1 MSDQP
6 LMPFK
11 AKFILS
17 VTTTAKKFF
26 QDSDSVSLEDKYKP
40 LTDNLGNVDIETFIK
55 YYQLSSQ
62 AYNFYKQFDFKF
74 HQAFD
79 VSPSNMVSDGDKRDY
94 SLHFKLESFQVEVIQ
109 IKNNGKEITFSL
121 SKHSIRLV
129 LLNKLFNAQAIPL
142 IFNR

>member
-1 MSDQP
+1 MSDQ
-6 LMPFK
+6 LLTPFK

-40 LTDNLGNVDIETFIK
+40 LTDNLGNVDIEKFIK

-79 VSPSNMVSDGDKRDY
+79 VSPSNMVSDGDERDY
-94 SLHFKLESFQVEVIQ
+94 SLHFKLESFQIEVLQ
-109 IKNNGKEITFSL
+109 ITNQGKEILFSDSDGKVKTVSLNDNL
-121 SKHSIRLV
+121 SLIRI
-129 LLNKLFNAQAIPL
+129 Q
-142 IFNR
+142 